1 MMELWLAST
10 LAIRLTATPSRRA
23 PSAPRETRKPTPR
36 SPRRLRLSRYPHSP
50 GSFPSGSSPR
60 RAVPGSY
67 RPARNSPCRAGSVSF
82 RPWSIP
88 LSCAQH
94 GHAAGCIALQ
104 RLADL
109 LFHAIKRG
117 LIFAQRAV
125 AQLDLVSL
133 DGGLEGLEPLRRQ
146 RPRALHPMLGMQSG
160 QRFLSGADHG
170 LAVIVAADA
179 ARGQFFGH
187 VEAIGEIAP
196 SVLLSEPEVQV
207 IAGTPRDQQQFRA
220 ITHRQHLRRLDGA
233 LHRVEVH
240 GLRAVGF
247 ASAHATASHPQD
259 CDQRTSPRASR
270 LTRAALTSSMG
281 MHSAAAMPAAFA
293 GLVRRKT
300 RTA

>member
-1 MMELWLAST
+1 MQRLYCSSAGLRAPMMELWLAST

-133 DGGLEGLEPLRRQ
+133 DG
-146 RPRALHPMLGMQSG
+146 
-160 QRFLSGADHG
+160 
-170 LAVIVAADA
+170 
-179 ARGQFFGH
+179 
-187 VEAIGEIAP
+187 
-196 SVLLSEPEVQV
+196 
-207 IAGTPRDQQQFRA
+207 
-220 ITHRQHLRRLDGA
+220 A

-247 ASAHATASHPQD
+247 ANFHGFTCCVTQIFLRQCISCSTFISMVITVIAAT
-259 CDQRTSPRASR
+259 
-270 LTRAALTSSMG
+270 
-281 MHSAAAMPAAFA
+281 
-293 GLVRRKT
+293 RR
-300 RTA
+300 